1 MNYIRLSIKDLKF
14 QSKNWAKEVDQKYHP
29 DIVIYVAKAGFLIA
43 YQFAEV
49 MNIPLIGVVTVREKG
64 NKLKNFIA
72 PIIRKMPDFIRN
84 TLIIIELKSGIH
96 SKNNKRASRF
106 IDDVK
111 IYDIATIKKVL
122 IIDDSVDTGA
132 SIISVKELVNKKF
145 NNADIRI
152 AALNVWEKSKKRVN
166 VDFVLYENSI
176 IKAPMSKDSKEY
188 ENFIKEYKNFLDR
201 SKND

>member
-14 QSKNWAKEVDQKYHP
+14 LSRNWAKEVDQKYHP
-29 DIVIYVAKAGFLIA
+29 DIVVYVAKAGFLIA

-49 MNIPLIGVVTVREKG
+49 MNVPLIGIVTVREKG
-64 NKLKNFIA
+64 NKLKKFIA
-72 PIIRKMPDFIRN
+72 PIIRKMPDFICN
-84 TLIIIELKSGIH
+84 ILIIIELKSGIH

-111 IYDIATIKKVL
+111 ICDISTIKKIL
-122 IIDDSVDTGA
+122 IIDDSFDTGA

-152 AALNVWEKSKKRVN
+152 AALNVWEKSKKIVN
-166 VDFVLYENSI
+166 VDFALYENSI

-188 ENFIKEYKNFLDR
+188 GNFIKEYKSFLGR